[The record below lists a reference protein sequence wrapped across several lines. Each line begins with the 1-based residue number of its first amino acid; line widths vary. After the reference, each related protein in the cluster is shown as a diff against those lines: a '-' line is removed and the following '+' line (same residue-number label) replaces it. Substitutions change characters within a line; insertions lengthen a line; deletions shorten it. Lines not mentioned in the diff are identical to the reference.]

1 MMSKA
6 DVLAQMMRDEQMMVS
21 RLALF
26 DAEMAAV
33 SVTDIWG
40 QVYDRTRTETALRQ
54 IREAI
59 HLVKAS

>member
-1 MMSKA
+1 MMSKTE
-6 DVLAQMMRDEQMMVS
+6 VLTRMAQDEAMMVS

-40 QVYDRTRTETALRQ
+40 QVWDRARTEKAVRQ

-59 HLVKAS
+59 AHVTAN